1 MSDITQII
9 ADCKREIAALK
20 ADKHVNFEQL
30 NFAQYPYNAT
40 LDPDAYYI
48 ITARCRADFAS
59 RIPVATWS
67 LDHTQVVGQLYPQSA
82 YWTLDGSTPVLNLT
96 LNVSAVGHSV
106 PVTLIVEGFNL
117 AGVDYSIRRTA

>member
-1 MSDITQII
+1 MPDITQII
-9 ADCKREIAALK
+9 ADCKREIVALK

-30 NFAQYPYNAT
+30 NFTQYPCNTT
-40 LDPDAYYI
+40 LDPNAYYI

-59 RIPVATWS
+59 RIPMATWS
-67 LDHTQVVGQLYPQSA
+67 LDHTQVAGQLYPQSA
-82 YWTLDGSTPVLNLT
+82 YWTLDGNTPVLNLT

-117 AGVDYSIRRTA
+117 TGVDYSIRRTA